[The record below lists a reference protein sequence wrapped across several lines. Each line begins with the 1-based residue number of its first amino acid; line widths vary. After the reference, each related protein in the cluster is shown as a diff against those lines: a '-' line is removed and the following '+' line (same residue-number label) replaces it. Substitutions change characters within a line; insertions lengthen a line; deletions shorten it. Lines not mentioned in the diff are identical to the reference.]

1 MSHPNT
7 PPSRAAARLAA
18 AGLLA
23 LAGCNVIPP
32 AQEDATRY
40 FVLSG
45 AEPAA
50 AEAGQPAAGAT
61 LRIGLRTVRLESY
74 LSRRQ
79 MVVRAGPNEVRFED
93 FRRWAEPLDAA
104 ITRVVRASLLSAP
117 SVSQVFA
124 EPFPFDQARD
134 FDVSIDV
141 VRFEGTLAADGK
153 YAASVTAVVEISTTG
168 ADSRVVSHRI
178 YEAPSLEWD
187 GTDFGRLAALLNTD
201 VGSLAREVVSEL
213 PSKP

>member
-1 MSHPNT
+1 MSHPNN
-7 PPSRAAARLAA
+7 PPSRAVARLAA

-45 AEPAA
+45 ATPAA
-50 AEAGQPAAGAT
+50 AEPGQAPAGST

-74 LSRRQ
+74 LSKRQ

-104 ITRVVRASLLSAP
+104 ITRIVRARLLSAP
-117 SVSQVFA
+117 AVSQVLA

-134 FDVSIDV
+134 YDVSIDI
-141 VRFEGTLAADGK
+141 VRFEGSLAADGK
-153 YAASVTAVVEISTTG
+153 YSASVTAVIEISTTG

-178 YEAPSLEWD
+178 YEAPALEWD
-187 GTDFGRLAALLNTD
+187 GSDFGRLAALLNSD
-201 VGSLAREVVSEL
+201 VGSLAQEVASEL
-213 PSKP
+213 PPKA